1 MSMKKTDLEK
11 RLAKKLDGR
20 MKSSGVP
27 ARYGPGSAA
36 AAGTTDGEEAVAP
49 AHDTPAK
56 LVAVACRLPAD
67 LANRLRERAARHE
80 GGANALMAQ
89 ALEHWLQANP
99 AA

>member
-20 MKSSGVP
+20 MKSAGVP
-27 ARYGPGSAA
+27 ARYGQAA
-36 AAGTTDGEEAVAP
+36 TAPEIKPDDAVAHP
-49 AHDTPAK
+49 APAK

-80 GGANALMAQ
+80 GGANALIAQ
-89 ALEHWLQANP
+89 ALEDWMRADANR
-99 AA
+99 